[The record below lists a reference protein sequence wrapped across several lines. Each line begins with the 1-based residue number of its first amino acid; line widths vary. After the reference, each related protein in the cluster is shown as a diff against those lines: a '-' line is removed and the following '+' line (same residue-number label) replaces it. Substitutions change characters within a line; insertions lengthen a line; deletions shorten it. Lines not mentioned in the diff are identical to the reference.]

1 MNRYAIRPLRGPWLL
16 VAAALMLVTAAATA
30 REIEPGAEIELREG
44 RGLVAIAVDAA
55 VPVSS
60 LKIDRKDGGFGGQR
74 LLRLGHGR
82 SLRLLELPAGEYRFS
97 RIEIGFDNQP
107 YWYVNLRKDGR
118 LDFKV
123 EPGVISYAGDLDLIA
138 SGYGIFHTVQRD
150 RLAQLAIDLDTRY
163 PGLRERWPLRWQGAT
178 PDRFGE
184 FMARELAGTPLAD
197 VVKAAD
203 AATLAEPE
211 KQADAQLP
219 ILVRE
224 LFADWQ
230 VSMVRLNPAGD
241 MLAIT
246 EQKDGR
252 HSISVLDV
260 ATLQAS
266 LVYSG
271 DYPVYQMSW
280 AADRTLLIGVD
291 NRGRTS
297 YAVRLRVEAGR
308 APAFDLLTFPYDGWF
323 ISTIGED
330 GNHVVFARPES
341 GGGAG
346 LYRVALDGKRIER
359 SQFDR
364 SRRLDKG
371 LEGWSDV
378 VTDRAGVPRAVVASE
393 DGEYVLKTQTGA
405 DGRWQIVR
413 RFSNEDRFHLLELV
427 PGSSSVYATTDID
440 RAQNELVRV
449 DLADGKI
456 AQTVLA
462 LPGVDILE
470 VLTTPA
476 GAPVGAIYL
485 QDGRRQTHYFDS
497 ANASLH
503 AALTRALPDRSIA
516 VYETSR
522 SGTRALVLASDETDP
537 GTYYLYDAEHNRIEQ
552 LLSRLPAFERAKPTR
567 SALLR
572 LEASDGTPIEAYL
585 ALPSGQGPHPLI
597 VMPHGGPIGVRDTLH
612 YDPEV
617 QLMTNRGYAVLRVN
631 FRGSGGFGRQFEQ
644 AGYGAFGTRIED
656 DVLAAVDK
664 ALGAYPLDPKR
675 IALRGASY
683 GGYSTLMGLIR
694 FPDRYSCG
702 VATAAVTDWVLPFS
716 SSDWAASPVARDLM
730 KKRVGD
736 PATQIEAVEAI
747 SPVYRYRQ
755 IDKPL
760 LLAHGARDRRVTIEH
775 ALRLRLLLAKAGKP
789 AQWLAFEKEGHGIAE
804 LDNRVRLESAVD
816 AFLGNCLGVAKPAAA
831 PTTAQTPSP

>member
-1 MNRYAIRPLRGPWLL
+1 MLL
-16 VAAALMLVTAAATA
+16 AAAASAK
-30 REIEPGAEIELREG
+30 EIEPGATVELREG
-44 RGLVAIAVDAA
+44 RGLVAIALDAA

-123 EPGVISYAGDLDLIA
+123 EPGVISYAGDLDLTVA
-138 SGYGIFHTVQRD
+138 GYGVFHTFQRD
-150 RLAQLAIDLDTRY
+150 RLAQLAIELDERY
-163 PGLRERWPLRWQGAT
+163 PGLRQRWPLRWQGAM

-184 FMARELAGTPLAD
+184 FLTRELGDTALPA

-211 KQADAQLP
+211 KQVDERLP
-219 ILVRE
+219 ALVRE

-230 VSMVRLNPAGD
+230 VSMVRLNPTGD
-241 MLAIT
+241 MLAIA

-252 HSISVLDV
+252 HTISVLDV

-271 DYPVYQMSW
+271 DYPIYQMSW

-297 YAVRLRVEAGR
+297 YAVRLRIETGR

-323 ISTIGED
+323 VSTIGED
-330 GNHVVFARPES
+330 GRHVVFARPES

-359 SQFDR
+359 SQFER

-378 VTDRAGVPRAVVASE
+378 VTDRAGVPRAVVAGD
-393 DGEYVLKTQTGA
+393 DGEYVLKTRTSA
-405 DGRWQIVR
+405 DGSWQVVR
-413 RFSNEDRFHLLELV
+413 RFSTEDRFHLLQLA
-427 PGSSSVYATTDID
+427 PDGSGVYATTDID

-449 DLADGKI
+449 NLADGAI
-456 AQTVLA
+456 VQTVLA

-470 VLTTPA
+470 VLTTP
-476 GAPVGAIYL
+476 GGEPVGAAYL
-485 QDGRRQTHYFDS
+485 QDGRRHVHYFDS
-497 ANASLH
+497 ANTTLH
-503 AALTRALPDRSIA
+503 AALARALPDRSIA

-522 SGTRALVLASDETDP
+522 DGSRSLVLANDETDP
-537 GTYYLYDAEHNRIEQ
+537 GTYYLYDAEHNRIEE
-552 LLSRLPAFERAKPTR
+552 LLARLPAFAHTR
-567 SALLR
+567 PVRSSLLR
-572 LEASDGTPIEAYL
+572 LKASDGTPIEAYL
-585 ALPSGQGPHPLI
+585 GLPEGQGPHPLI

-617 QLMTNRGYAVLRVN
+617 QLMVNRGYAVLRVN

-656 DVLAAVDK
+656 DVIAAVDK
-664 ALGAYPLDPKR
+664 ALAEYPLDPKR
-675 IALRGASY
+675 VALRGASY

-694 FPDRYSCG
+694 FPDRYRCG

-716 SSDWAASPVARDLM
+716 SSDWSGSPVARDLM

-736 PATQIEAVEAI
+736 PSTQVDAVEAI

-755 IDKPL
+755 IDRPL

-789 AQWLAFEKEGHGIAE
+789 AQWLPFEKEGHGIAD
-804 LDNRVRLESAVD
+804 LDSRVRLEAGVD
-816 AFLGNCLGVAKPAAA
+816 TFLARCLGDGVAAPAKPQA
-831 PTTAQTPSP
+831 TTAP